1 MITRPEQHQMNRT
14 LIEILSGLAVIVILA
29 SFYHQIGQLRVH
41 NKDVVVL
48 RQMVEEAIADVGSKQ
63 EIDEVRRQ
71 LLANMETKLGR
82 LEGRLANASATGRTT
97 EKLQRQLEET
107 QREADRFKVEIE
119 RDVMRT
125 REIVDAYQ
133 EAVQAVERK
142 AEDGLLATRND
153 IQQLSGRVLPDRHVL
168 TRTMLMPTVQLNG
181 EDTVGS
187 GTIIFSG
194 VNPKTRKIE
203 SYVLT
208 SYHVVRNILADS
220 PKSARDG
227 IAITIYRD
235 AGNIEVRGDMITHN
249 RKIDAALMRLR
260 SQEVLPHV
268 AAVSSREESDR
279 VSVWDP
285 ICAVGCPL
293 GNDPIPTQGEI
304 SSTRNELGGSNY
316 WMINAAAYFG
326 NSGGG
331 VYSTESRELIGVFSK
346 IYTHGLGTATVIPHM
361 GLCTPLPLIR
371 EWLEEQEMDWV
382 LNSEKLDAARTVAAT
397 PR

>member
-133 EAVQAVERK
+133 EAVFPSNK
-142 AEDGLLATRND
+142 F
-153 IQQLSGRVLPDRHVL
+153 VL
-168 TRTMLMPTVQLNG
+168 
-181 EDTVGS
+181 
-187 GTIIFSG
+187 
-194 VNPKTRKIE
+194 
-203 SYVLT
+203 
-208 SYHVVRNILADS
+208 
-220 PKSARDG
+220 
-227 IAITIYRD
+227 
-235 AGNIEVRGDMITHN
+235 
-249 RKIDAALMRLR
+249 
-260 SQEVLPHV
+260 
-268 AAVSSREESDR
+268 
-279 VSVWDP
+279 
-285 ICAVGCPL
+285 
-293 GNDPIPTQGEI
+293 
-304 SSTRNELGGSNY
+304 
-316 WMINAAAYFG
+316 
-326 NSGGG
+326 
-331 VYSTESRELIGVFSK
+331 
-346 IYTHGLGTATVIPHM
+346 
-361 GLCTPLPLIR
+361 
-371 EWLEEQEMDWV
+371 
-382 LNSEKLDAARTVAAT
+382 
-397 PR
+397 